1 MQHSIKDLILYRLE
15 KSKQDFESAKIL
27 IKKGKYAQ
35 SLNRSYYAIFHSTRA
50 LLAMDKFDS
59 RKHSGVI
66 SFFVKNYIATG
77 IFKKEYSKIILRAE
91 KFRNRSDYM
100 DFYIVTKKDT
110 ERQLKDAKIFIGM
123 LEKYILKKL
132 NKKNV

>member
-1 MQHSIKDLILYRLE
+1 MQHSIKNLVLYRLE

-50 LLAMDKFDS
+50 LLALDKFDS

-66 SFFVKNYIATG
+66 SFFVKNYITTS
-77 IFKKEYSKIILRAE
+77 IFKKEYSKIILGAE
-91 KFRNRSDYM
+91 KLRNRSD
-100 DFYIVTKKDT
+100 
-110 ERQLKDAKIFIGM
+110 
-123 LEKYILKKL
+123 
-132 NKKNV
+132 